1 MRKFL
6 RQAGYF
12 LIIVTLLPYVVTV
25 FVNGKD
31 AEVSGDGNSPY
42 VSVGQNGKTKRLPL
56 DEYGVGVLAKEME
69 ADAGLEALKAQAIL
83 IRTSIYKSIQ
93 EEGSGTLLTKG
104 YWTRRQMENN
114 WGAGQY
120 GEKFEKLEKAWVET
134 KGQVLMYDGNLA
146 LTPYHKLSNGRTRA
160 ASEVFGNEKYPYLM
174 VKECPQDIEAGD
186 AMTTSMLSGAAGTDM
201 EVTATDSA
209 GYVTEVRCGEEKVSG
224 EEFRAA
230 YHLASACFTFQ
241 EFEGQIRV
249 TAKGIGH
256 GLGMSQYTAE
266 KMADE
271 GNTYEEILNFFFEGT
286 TVEEVAEIVVGGVPA
301 S

>member
-12 LIIVTLLPYVVTV
+12 LVIVILLPYVITV
-25 FVNGKD
+25 FVNGNG
-31 AEVSGDGNSPY
+31 AAVSMDGNSPY
-42 VSVGQNGKTKRLPL
+42 VLVEQGGRQKRLPL
-56 DEYGVGVLAKEME
+56 DEYGIGVLAKEME
-69 ADAGLEALKAQAIL
+69 ADAGIEALKAQAIL

-114 WGAGQY
+114 WGAGEY
-120 GEKFEKLEKAWVET
+120 GEKYEKLKKAWTET

-146 LTPYHKLSNGRTRA
+146 LTPYHKLSNGKTRA

-174 VKECPQDIEAGD
+174 VKECPLDVEAKE
-186 AMTTSMLSGAAGTDM
+186 AMTTSMIQDADM

-209 GYVTEVRCGEEKVSG
+209 GYVTEVRCGEEMVSG

-230 YHLASACFTFQ
+230 YHLASACFTLQ
-241 EFEGQIRV
+241 EFEKQIRV

-256 GLGMSQYTAE
+256 GLGMSQYTA
-266 KMADE
+266 KQMAKE
-271 GNTYEEILNFFFEGT
+271 GNTYEEILNYFFEGT
-286 TVEEVAEIVVGGVPA
+286 MLEEVAEIVTM
-301 S
+301 

>member
-12 LIIVTLLPYVVTV
+12 LVIVILLPYVITV
-25 FVNGKD
+25 FVNGNG
-31 AEVSGDGNSPY
+31 AAVSMDGNSPY
-42 VSVGQNGKTKRLPL
+42 VLVEQGGKQKRLPL
-56 DEYGVGVLAKEME
+56 DEYGIGVLAKEME
-69 ADAGLEALKAQAIL
+69 ADAGIEALKAQAIL

-114 WGAGQY
+114 WGAGEY
-120 GEKFEKLEKAWVET
+120 GEKYEKLKKAWTET

-146 LTPYHKLSNGRTRA
+146 LTPYHKLSNGKTRA

-174 VKECPQDIEAGD
+174 VKECPLDVEAKE
-186 AMTTSMLSGAAGTDM
+186 AMTTSMIQDADM

-209 GYVTEVRCGEEKVSG
+209 GYVTEVRCGEETVSG

-230 YHLASACFTFQ
+230 YHLASACFTLQ
-241 EFEGQIRV
+241 EFEKQIRV

-256 GLGMSQYTAE
+256 GLGMSQYTA
-266 KMADE
+266 KQMAKE
-271 GNTYEEILNFFFEGT
+271 GNTYEEILNYFFEGT
-286 TVEEVAEIVVGGVPA
+286 MLEEVAEIVTM
-301 S
+301 